1 MGGVDSNLVA
11 LGLKW
16 RLCSG
21 KKWTIDDELDIQDYE
36 AVNKRLK
43 SVLSYCYHCIHPGR
57 EERSREEERRKE
69 ERGGIPLIGGNNSGQ
84 DVQVCRCAADGWAL
98 PW

>member
-1 MGGVDSNLVA
+1 MA

-36 AVNKRLK
+36 AVNKRLE
-43 SVLSYCYHCIHPGR
+43 SVLSYSYHCIHPGR
-57 EERSREEERRKE
+57 EEKRREKKRR
-69 ERGGIPLIGGNNSGQ
+69 IPSIIENNSLARCPG
-84 DVQVCRCAADGWAL
+84 VQ
-98 PW
+98 

>member
-1 MGGVDSNLVA
+1 M
-11 LGLKW
+11 
-16 RLCSG
+16 
-21 KKWTIDDELDIQDYE
+21 
-36 AVNKRLK
+36 NKRLK

-84 DVQVCRCAADGWAL
+84 DVQVCRCAETAGRCRGNRMTVWLILLMTD
-98 PW
+98 